1 MNSISALIKPRTNK
15 KSNCGPNSSIESTG
29 FLYTNFLHLFY
40 RMAKKSMLNL
50 NTHVQIN
57 KIEWIG

>member
-1 MNSISALIKPRTNK
+1 MNSSSAQIVPCMHK
-15 KSNCGPNSSIESTG
+15 KSNSGPNSSIESTG

-57 KIEWIG
+57 RIEWIG